1 VPPASPQPVPPAR
14 LSLGAKLAA
23 SSFTRK
29 RGTRLTLTTDGAA
42 PPDDGDEEE
51 LDRVLGGLAP
61 EASRRRSLPVTRV
74 PLFDDLDQ
82 ATEVCLSL
90 ITDYSTKVEG
100 IKISLLDDA
109 REIALRR
116 RLPDGIRMYT
126 GDDFNYDHL
135 IGGDEQGYS
144 DALPSTSSG
153 NFTAYL
159 VWIGSHSV
167 QFVVYRALLMIAF
180 AVLLSLPFT
189 LFRIIVAQE
198 ILGREEN
205 DDEESDS
212 EEIEGTEEKS
222 ESEDEDKEEQEPDGM
237 PAFAWRGK
245 GFAVMAAW
253 TGLFGLIFFAAGTL
267 ASTIYLLTS
276 AASLSPHTTGDA
288 APMTG
293 LFTVLTFTVGGGLL
307 AFSCLFFGAVI
318 ARSGRNLWPGSW
330 LFFSYMALAIAAL
343 MSGSAVQVAF
353 APATGQAALST
364 PAILLFALWALWFGV
379 MVVRLKPE

>member
-1 VPPASPQPVPPAR
+1 MKR
-14 LSLGAKLAA
+14 TFLAKLQRSA
-23 SSFTRK
+23 
-29 RGTRLTLTTDGAA
+29 LYCLIGALLLVI
-42 PPDDGDEEE
+42 G
-51 LDRVLGGLAP
+51 
-61 EASRRRSLPVTRV
+61 V
-74 PLFDDLDQ
+74 PLYQ
-82 ATEVCLSL
+82 L
-90 ITDYSTKVEG
+90 I
-100 IKISLLDDA
+100 ILNPA
-109 REIALRR
+109 
-116 RLPDGIRMYT
+116 
-126 GDDFNYDHL
+126 
-135 IGGDEQGYS
+135 GYS
-144 DALPSTSSG
+144 DALTSLAQ
-153 NFTAYL
+153 TL
-159 VWIGSHSV
+159 RWINTHGLL
-167 QFVVYRALLMIAF
+167 FAGYRALLVAGFAF
-180 AVLLSLPFT
+180 MLGMPFA

-198 ILGREEN
+198 IIGRAAIEEN
-205 DDEESDS
+205 EVEQ
-212 EEIEGTEEKS
+212 
-222 ESEDEDKEEQEPDGM
+222 QEPDKQAAGKETSSDDGQIAPDPQPANKPDDGM
-237 PAFAWRGK
+237 PEFAWRGK